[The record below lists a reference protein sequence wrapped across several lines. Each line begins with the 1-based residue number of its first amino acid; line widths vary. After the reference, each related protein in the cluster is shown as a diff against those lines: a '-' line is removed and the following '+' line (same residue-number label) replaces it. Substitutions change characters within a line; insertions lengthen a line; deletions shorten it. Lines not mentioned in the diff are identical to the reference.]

1 MIRLFV
7 LFSLISVLGFSQS
20 PREEETLNNKG
31 LELMEQEKYAEALP
45 YFEKLI
51 SINPEATPYRY
62 NRAVTLFNLK
72 QFKKALADYLMLADF
87 DPEEPEYPFQIG
99 NIYEHLDSLTK
110 ADQYYSKAIA
120 IEKDYYLYHFKRGTV
135 RLKQSQW
142 NTAIADFNRVLELDP
157 EHHNSY
163 HNRGIA
169 YYRIGFKEKGC
180 EDWCQ
185 ALLKGNT
192 KSAEHLEKDCKVYPK
207 PCLLSK

>member
-1 MIRLFV
+1 MLRMILVF
-7 LFSLISVLGFSQS
+7 LFSCVLVQAQSQS
-20 PREEETLNNKG
+20 EEELNNKG
-31 LELMEQEKYAEALP
+31 LALMEEEKYKEALP
-45 YFEKLI
+45 LFEKLI
-51 SINPEATPYRY
+51 SLNPEATPYRF

-72 QFKKALADYLMLADF
+72 QYTRALNDYLYLANF

-99 NIYEHLDSLTK
+99 NIYEHLDSLKK
-110 ADQYYSKAIA
+110 ADLYYSKAIA
-120 IEKDYYLYHFKRGTV
+120 IENDYYLYHFKRGTV

-142 NTAIADFNRVLELDP
+142 NTAVTDFNRVLELDP

-169 YYRIGFKEKGC
+169 YYRAGFKEKGC

-192 KSAEHLEKDCKVYPK
+192 KSAEHLQKNCKVYPK
-207 PCLLSK
+207 PCLQSK